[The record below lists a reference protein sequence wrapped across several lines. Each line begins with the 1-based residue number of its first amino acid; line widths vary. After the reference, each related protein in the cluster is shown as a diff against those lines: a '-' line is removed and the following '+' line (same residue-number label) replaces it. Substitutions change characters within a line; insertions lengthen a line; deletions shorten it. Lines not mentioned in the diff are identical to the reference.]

1 MKGTASKPKER
12 EVRIALTVEEAQMLA
27 DILYDD
33 SLTSENKDRINFAAE
48 CMSEITEVIEND

>member
-1 MKGTASKPKER
+1 MKVTASKPKER
-12 EVRIALTVEEAQMLA
+12 EVCIALTVEEAQMLA